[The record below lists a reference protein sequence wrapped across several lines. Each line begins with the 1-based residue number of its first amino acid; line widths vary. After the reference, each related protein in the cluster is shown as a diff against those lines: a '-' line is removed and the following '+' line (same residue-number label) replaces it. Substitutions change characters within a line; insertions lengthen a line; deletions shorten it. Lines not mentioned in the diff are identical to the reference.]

1 MRTEIIR
8 QDPDAF
14 YAQAVKNY
22 ENAIRFFQ
30 KESYDKAHELFEKL
44 VAQGPA
50 EIADRARIHL
60 QICDRKMNRAGSA
73 LKTADEYYLTG
84 LTELNARNLEAALEH
99 LTKAL
104 KMDPERGEIR
114 YALAAVH
121 ALQGNPD
128 VALEHLKTAIE
139 FRSELRF
146 QARQDGDFNSLAA
159 DSRYTSLVFPEAAQA
174 ASAS

>member
-1 MRTEIIR
+1 MRTETIR
-8 QDPDAF
+8 QDADAL

-22 ENAIRFFQ
+22 ESAIRLFQ

-60 QICDRKMNRAGSA
+60 QICDRKLNRASST
-73 LKTADEYYLTG
+73 LKNADEYYLTG
-84 LTELNARNLEAALEH
+84 LTELNARNLDAALEH

-104 KMDPERGEIR
+104 KMESGRGEIR

-139 FRSELRF
+139 IRHELRF
-146 QARQDGDFNSLAA
+146 QARQDGDFDSLAS
-159 DSRYTSLVFPEAAQA
+159 DPRYTSLVYSEAAQA
-174 ASAS
+174 ASAG